1 MKAGQLYL
9 KTMPFVWAKL
19 LLGLVTVFIS
29 LALLAVFGGIA
40 YLFGSAGVGCVLF
53 LVWLAAVGIVRFVIM
68 HYIGYLI
75 KAGHI
80 AVMAEAVV
88 TGRVPNNQIAYGKN
102 AVKERFATSNVYFV
116 IDKLVRVAV
125 KQIQRVVGKAGN
137 MLGFVPGM
145 KQITGLAQFFVEL
158 SLGYVD
164 ECCLGYTFYK
174 KEQGAFKSAADG
186 VVIYAQNW
194 KTLLGDAAKTMAM
207 VIFGVAAIT
216 VALVIF
222 FALLLFFLNKANFL
236 PDWGGYGVQICGTLA
251 FILALLLAIMVK
263 WAFMD
268 SFVLARTMVSY
279 MGVAPTTTITFDLY
293 EKLCK
298 LSAKFKE
305 LFNKGQKEDAGQG
318 GNAQNGGQTPQA
330 SSAGEIGH
338 AQSAPAPAPDAPPPP
353 APAPTPA
360 AAPPPP
366 PPPPPPVQAAAPVQ
380 PPVQAAE
387 EKPAF
392 CCECG
397 AKIKRGA
404 KFCGECGAKQS

>member
-1 MKAGQLYL
+1 MISSEVQKMKAGQLYL

-29 LALLAVFGGIA
+29 VVLLAILMGIA
-40 YLFGSAGVGCVLF
+40 WLFKSVGVGCILF
-53 LVWLAAVGIVRFVIM
+53 LLWLVAVNIVRFVIM

-80 AVMAEAVV
+80 AVMAEAVT
-88 TGRVPNNQIAYGKN
+88 TGRVPSNQVSYGKN

-116 IDKLVRVAV
+116 IDKLVKVAV
-125 KQIQRVVGKAGN
+125 KQIQRGIGRAGN
-137 MLGFVPGM
+137 MFGFVPGM

-194 KTLLGDAAKTMAM
+194 KILLGDAAKTMVM
-207 VIFGVAAIT
+207 VILGVAAIT

-222 FALLLFFLNKANFL
+222 FGILVWLLPL
-236 PDWGGYGVQICGTLA
+236 PGLGGAGKEVWGLIA
-251 FILALLLAIMVK
+251 FGLALLLAITVK

-305 LFNKGQKEDAGQG
+305 LFNKGQKE
-318 GNAQNGGQTPQA
+318 GNAQNEGSAPQA
-330 SSAGEIGH
+330 NNAGELGH
-338 AQSAPAPAPDAPPPP
+338 PQTPP
-353 APAPTPA
+353 APAPVPS
-360 AAPPPP
+360 APPTQP
-366 PPPPPPVQAAAPVQ
+366 QAAAPVQ
-380 PPVQAAE
+380 TAPVQTNAAE

-392 CCECG
+392 CGECG

-404 KFCGECGAKQS
+404 KFCGECGAKQG